1 MTGFPCLRVGFH
13 RGREISERYKALLSP
28 YVSVIIPTYNRW
40 SMLREAVESV
50 LAQTFT
56 DFELIVVD
64 DGSTDESEVK
74 LRRLGAPIRVICQ
87 PRRGVAAA
95 RNAGAS
101 AAKGRYLAFLDSDD
115 LWLPEKLAAQMRFME
130 EHPEAGI
137 CQTEEIWIRHGARV
151 NPKAR
156 HRKPSGDIFKRS
168 LELCLVSPS
177 AVMLTRALFHKAG
190 GFDEALPVCE
200 DYDLWLRIAVD
211 HTVPLLARAL
221 VVKRGGHI
229 DQLSHSVWGMDRFR
243 VVSLQKLLRSGLAG
257 ERRQWVLAELERKV
271 SVLAAGARKRGREGD
286 ALAFEAI
293 RDEFDQSILE
303 PVNNAGPSSG
313 VRQGAGISPA
323 DPRALVGLGTAG

>member
-1 MTGFPCLRVGFH
+1 
-13 RGREISERYKALLSP
+13 
-28 YVSVIIPTYNRW
+28 
-40 SMLREAVESV
+40 MLREAVESV

-56 DFELIVVD
+56 DFELVVVD

-74 LRRLGAPIRVICQ
+74 LRRLGAPIRVIRQ

-95 RNAGAS
+95 RNLGVS
-101 AAKGRYLAFLDSDD
+101 AANGRYLAFLDSDD
-115 LWLPEKLAAQMRFME
+115 LCLPEKLAAQMGFME
-130 EHPEAGI
+130 EHPEVGI
-137 CQTEEIWIRHGARV
+137 CQTEEIWIRGGARV

-177 AVMLTRALFHKAG
+177 TVMITRALFHKAG

-211 HTVPLLARAL
+211 HTVLLLAQAL

-229 DQLSHSVWGMDRFR
+229 DQLSHSLWGMDRFR
-243 VVSLQKLLRSGLAG
+243 VASLQKLLRSGISG

-271 SVLAAGARKRGREGD
+271 SVLAAGARKRGRGGD

-293 RDEFDQSILE
+293 RNEFDQSVLE

-313 VRQGAGISPA
+313 VRQGAAISSA
-323 DPRALVGLGTAG
+323 HPRALVGLGTAG